1 VNSENWIES
10 LTAIVFDERLL
21 LIAVAVALAGFLR
34 GFIGFGAALVSIPV
48 ISLVFGPQLALPIVT
63 IMGIPS
69 VLQLLPDA
77 VRHSELPIVMPISF
91 AVFLGT
97 PIGTLVLVSVDPDL
111 MKIVISLLVILMVGF
126 LTLGWQLNQQVH
138 PSILLL
144 SGFTGGLIQGAAG
157 IGGPPVVAI
166 ALSRAGSPDRQR
178 GNVLAVMTAI
188 VLSSVLPLYYYG
200 LITLQVIAIGLVLF
214 PIYSISTWIG
224 SRYFGTGGR
233 HHFRRAALLVLAVI
247 GISTLIAACWQFAG
261 KL

>member
-1 VNSENWIES
+1 LNLENWIEG
-10 LTAIVFDERLL
+10 LATLVLDERLL
-21 LIAVAVALAGFLR
+21 LIGLAVALAGFLR

-77 VRHSELPIVMPISF
+77 VRHSEPPIALPISL
-91 AVFLGT
+91 AVFIGT
-97 PIGTLVLVSVDPDL
+97 PIGTLILVSVDPDL

-126 LTLGWQLNQQVH
+126 LARGWQVKQHVH
-138 PSILLL
+138 PSLLL
-144 SGFTGGLIQGAAG
+144 ASGFAGGLIQGAAG

-188 VLSSVLPLYYYG
+188 ALSSVLPLYFYG
-200 LITLQVIAIGLVLF
+200 LITRQAIIIGLVLL
-214 PIYSISTWIG
+214 PIYSLFTWIG
-224 SRYFGTGGR
+224 SRYFGSSGR
-233 HHFRRAALLVLAVI
+233 HHFRQAALLVLAII
-247 GISTLIAACWQFAG
+247 GVTTLLAACWQFAVRS
-261 KL
+261 

>member
-1 VNSENWIES
+1 VNIESWLES
-10 LTAIVFDERLL
+10 LTAIVLDERLL

-77 VRHSELPIVMPISF
+77 VRHSELPIVIPVSF
-91 AVFLGT
+91 AIFLGT
-97 PIGTLVLVSVDPDL
+97 PIGTLVLVSVDPDV

-126 LTLGWQLNQQVH
+126 LALGWKLNQKV
-138 PSILLL
+138 PSSILFL
-144 SGFTGGLIQGAAG
+144 SGFSGGLIQGAAG

-188 VLSSVLPLYYYG
+188 ALSSVLPLYYYG
-200 LITLQVIAIGLVLF
+200 LITMQAIAIGLVLF
-214 PIYSISTWIG
+214 PIYSIFTWIG
-224 SRYFGTGGR
+224 SRYFDIDGR
-233 HHFRRAALLVLAVI
+233 HHYRGAALLVLGVI
-247 GISTLIAACWQFAG
+247 GISTLLAACWQFAG